1 MGPFP
6 KAPLRQA
13 SEPKLSKNCPLL
25 RALGIGKV
33 AAQNWHGSST
43 SAALP
48 HRANTFGAR
57 RRRFAPAIL
66 SIHDGPTAGLRLRAT
81 PEPPGGPASRC
92 PNAHKTRPSTPG
104 LLTGATQQHASVKPL
119 LWATS
124 PAAQRTH
131 PVTPLASPSAAS
143 SRCSSIAHSSSSSA
157 MRVHVLHKQNQ
168 TVTVA
173 VSPCQRC
180 SWRARVQA
188 RA

>member
-1 MGPFP
+1 MGPSP

-92 PNAHKTRPSTPG
+92 PNAHKTRPSTPAHTHNG
-104 LLTGATQQHASVKPL
+104 VTRALQRAPRAAPVLA
-119 LWATS
+119 
-124 PAAQRTH
+124 AAQRSRH
-131 PVTPLASPSAAS
+131 RAEALNASAAARRLGPTRRLEKLAGLCVVAAIVS
-143 SRCSSIAHSSSSSA
+143 SPACP
-157 MRVHVLHKQNQ
+157 L
-168 TVTVA
+168 
-173 VSPCQRC
+173 QRP
-180 SWRARVQA
+180 RDKRL
-188 RA
+188 